1 MDALEVGNRQGR
13 RLPETP
19 EGAFPRH
26 AASIFFLELAGPY
39 LTILRFRSLP
49 QGNGVKMWEVRLERL
64 SIPDET
70 RCTSSD

>member
-39 LTILRFRSLP
+39 LIYLA
-49 QGNGVKMWEVRLERL
+49 
-64 SIPDET
+64 IPFPPPGKWGKNVGGAA
-70 RCTSSD
+70 SASKHS